1 MDTGLEALAT
11 ALYVTVDDLLIAH
24 PEVTPP
30 RPCVGLVAR
39 TSDAEIITLAV
50 MQALLGYTSEQHW
63 TRHAHRHRPGAQC
76 SSRWTARPCAA
87 PVAVIKPLRICWR
100 PWTTTPERS

>member
-1 MDTGLEALAT
+1 MDTDLEVLTT
-11 ALYVTVDDLLIAH
+11 ALYVTVDDLLKSH
-24 PEVTPP
+24 PEAVPVQLA
-30 RPCVGLVAR
+30 VGI
-39 TSDAEIITLAV
+39 TTAEAIALAV